1 MNKRN
6 HRQYDDDDGR
16 TICDMNVPGMPWYER
31 DQKRARRDERRAQRR
46 SVQTSAPQYVH
57 DEGGQPLS
65 LRERMRNAFSVA
77 LAGLTVFV
85 VIGGAML
92 LFMWFCM
99 HVWLA

>member
-1 MNKRN
+1 MSKRN
-6 HRQYDDDDGR
+6 PRQYDDDDGR

-46 SVQTSAPQYVH
+46 NAQPSAPQYIH

-65 LRERMRNAFSVA
+65 LRERMRNAFSV
-77 LAGLTVFV
+77 FV

-92 LFMWFCM
+92 LFMWFCT

>member
-1 MNKRN
+1 MSKRTP
-6 HRQYDDDDGR
+6 RQYDDDDGR

-31 DQKRARRDERRAQRR
+31 DQKHARRDERRAQRR
-46 SVQTSAPQYVH
+46 NAQQPEPQYVH
-57 DEGGQPLS
+57 DEGQPVPFN
-65 LRERMRNAFSVA
+65 ERMRNAFSVA

-92 LFMWFCM
+92 LFMWFCT